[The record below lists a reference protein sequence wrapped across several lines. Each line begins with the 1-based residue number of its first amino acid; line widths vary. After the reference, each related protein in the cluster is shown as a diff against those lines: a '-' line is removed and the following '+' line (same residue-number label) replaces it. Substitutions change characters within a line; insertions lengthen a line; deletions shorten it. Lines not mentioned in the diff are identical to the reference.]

1 MFSHTR
7 NHARHCRADDPV
19 SGQHQP
25 AILQPAAAGEQDR
38 IPYTLCIA
46 WLRKSFSRKDN
57 GYINLNREK
66 EVRNTL

>member
-1 MFSHTR
+1 
-7 NHARHCRADDPV
+7 V
-19 SGQHQP
+19 SGQQQP
-25 AILQPAAAGEQDR
+25 AILQPAAAGEHDR

-66 EVRNTL
+66 EVQNM